1 MEQLGSRGGSHR
13 RAAVGSAIG
22 AGTRDTASQ
31 RRISASFHPR
41 QRREAVQPT
50 AIESA
55 SKHRL
60 CPIATTRR
68 EDKIALLAAA
78 ARLIVALALV
88 AGVSCT
94 ESSPAS
100 SLGPIATKTATATT
114 SKTTTTTTSC
124 MRARLEMATSV
135 EAAAAEWESLFE
147 EGKMPYEEDPFPSIQ
162 EIMREH
168 VPRQEKGVA
177 VDVGAGSGRGSRWL
191 ARELRCS
198 KVFSVEPTASGCET
212 LAKIA
217 GGFPPGT
224 IEVVR
229 DTALKWG
236 WARARDMGAD
246 LVLFDSVLNFCP
258 AEEQQAVVLEAL
270 SALRPD
276 RGQQVQPRGGVLI
289 VTSHPEEEESKK
301 NWVIELVER
310 AAGEG
315 KLAVEFLE
323 KNRVAPMEMVW
334 EGEKFEAAFHVVVA
348 RVVGDA
354 GASS

>member
-1 MEQLGSRGGSHR
+1 MRGLQT
-13 RAAVGSAIG
+13 RA
-22 AGTRDTASQ
+22 
-31 RRISASFHPR
+31 SASFRPC
-41 QRREAVQPT
+41 QRREAEQPI
-50 AIESA
+50 AIDSA
-55 SKHRL
+55 SKHRKT
-60 CPIATTRR
+60 PTARR
-68 EDKIALLAAA
+68 HTEDKIAPLATC

-94 ESSPAS
+94 GSSPAS
-100 SLGPIATKTATATT
+100 SLGPIAPKTST
-114 SKTTTTTTSC
+114 SKTTASC

-217 GGFPPGT
+217 GGFPSGT

-229 DTALKWG
+229 DTALKWE
-236 WARARDMGAD
+236 WARARDVGAD

-258 AEEQQAVVLEAL
+258 AEEQQEVVLQAL

-301 NWVIELVER
+301 NWMVELVER

-315 KLAVEFLE
+315 KMAVEFLE